1 MMKLLKLNQVLLTT
15 PSSLELIKWVNN
27 VNYSDRKVLKFA
39 KNMAKRCVSTH
50 SLKWQLNKNSIQPIF
65 MLQKLFVKHDVL
77 ELVAKIHGG
86 CTKIW

>member
-50 SLKWQLNKNSIQPIF
+50 SLK
-65 MLQKLFVKHDVL
+65 
-77 ELVAKIHGG
+77 
-86 CTKIW
+86 